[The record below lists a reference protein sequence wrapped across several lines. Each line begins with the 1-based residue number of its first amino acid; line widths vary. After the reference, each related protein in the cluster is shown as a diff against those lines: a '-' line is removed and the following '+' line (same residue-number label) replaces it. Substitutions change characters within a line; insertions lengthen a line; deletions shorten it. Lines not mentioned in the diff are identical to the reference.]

1 MRVDGRIIG
10 ALVSFC
16 FLCLG
21 CRTCSENVVCS
32 FLLSDA
38 HWAIETNLDKIIAD
52 AGNPDNITLPDNF
65 VLERTEKPLF
75 SEKEQ
80 LVLTGRVS
88 AVKKRGCFF
97 NEQSINC
104 FFDYYIDL
112 DEAPRGMSQKILITV
127 NKHGVRSIKRF
138 KVGDLVWVIYL
149 PSEKV
154 VVDIRDVWYLA
165 ERESDEAGL

>member
-1 MRVDGRIIG
+1 MRVDGRIDR

-16 FLCLG
+16 FMCLG
-21 CRTCSENVVCS
+21 CRTSPENAVCS
-32 FLLSDA
+32 FYLSDA
-38 HWAIETNLDKIIAD
+38 HWAVETNLDKIIAD

-65 VLERTEKPLF
+65 VLECTEKPLS

-154 VVDIRDVWYLA
+154 IVDIRDVWYLA

>member
-1 MRVDGRIIG
+1 MRVDSRIIG

-21 CRTCSENVVCS
+21 CRTSPENAVCS

-38 HWAIETNLDKIIAD
+38 HWAVETNLDKIIAD

-65 VLERTEKPLF
+65 VLESTEKPLF

-112 DEAPRGMSQKILITV
+112 DEAPRGMS
-127 NKHGVRSIKRF
+127 
-138 KVGDLVWVIYL
+138 
-149 PSEKV
+149 
-154 VVDIRDVWYLA
+154 
-165 ERESDEAGL
+165 

>member
-1 MRVDGRIIG
+1 
-10 ALVSFC
+10 
-16 FLCLG
+16 
-21 CRTCSENVVCS
+21 VCS

-38 HWAIETNLDKIIAD
+38 HWAVETNLDKIIAD
-52 AGNPDNITLPDNF
+52 AGNPYNITLPDNF

-75 SEKEQ
+75 SEKEH

-138 KVGDLVWVIYL
+138 EVGDLVRVIYL
-149 PSEKV
+149 PSKKV
-154 VVDIRDVWYLA
+154 VVDIRDVRFSSHQWGQTRGFLMCVDMRNQLLN
-165 ERESDEAGL
+165 ERG